1 MEKSNEI
8 ETDFSNNTEKINPKS
23 ESKRITRKS
32 NDSKTQ
38 KLVII
43 LGNSMVKQVNGWEI
57 SKRLQSDC
65 KIYMKQ
71 FSGARTKCMKDYM
84 KASLK
89 ENPDHFILYLGTN
102 GLNMEK
108 SRELVKSIF
117 DLATAL
123 KGDSCDVSVKFDK
136 SFKKYQTKSLKW
148 RCFQRV

>member
-1 MEKSNEI
+1 MEKSSEI
-8 ETDFSNNTEKINPKS
+8 ETDLSNNTEKINPKS
-23 ESKRITRKS
+23 ESKRIIRKS
-32 NDSKTQ
+32 NDSKT
-38 KLVII
+38 KRLVII
-43 LGNSMVKQVNGWEI
+43 LGNSMIKQVNGWEI

-71 FSGARTKCMKDYM
+71 FSGAKTKCMKDYM
-84 KASLK
+84 KPSLQ

-102 GLNMEK
+102 GLNTEK

-136 SFKKYQTKSLKW
+136 SFKKYQTK
-148 RCFQRV
+148 